1 MFYILLFYRIFC
13 MLATDLLS
21 DGEEAADGEGAVGVG
36 LAPDLGTLAKLG
48 VVIYN
53 EEGDQQIDFQL
64 H

>member
-1 MFYILLFYRIFC
+1 ML
-13 MLATDLLS
+13 LATDLFG

-36 LAPDLGTLAKLG
+36 LAPGLGLLAKLG

-53 EEGDQQIDFQL
+53 EEGNQQIDFQL

>member
-1 MFYILLFYRIFC
+1 
-13 MLATDLLS
+13 MLATDLFG

-36 LAPDLGTLAKLG
+36 LAPDLGLLAKLG

-53 EEGDQQIDFQL
+53 EEGNQQIDFQL